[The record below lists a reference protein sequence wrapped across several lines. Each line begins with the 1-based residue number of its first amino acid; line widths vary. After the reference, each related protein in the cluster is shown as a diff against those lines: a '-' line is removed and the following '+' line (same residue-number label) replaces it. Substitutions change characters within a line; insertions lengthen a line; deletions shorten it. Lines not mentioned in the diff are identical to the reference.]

1 MATVCGS
8 TLSLL
13 NAGVPMK
20 KPVAGI
26 AMGLVQGPDKYVV
39 LSDIL
44 GEEDHL
50 GHMDFKVAG
59 TSQGITGF
67 QIDIKVQGVTSEVLR
82 TALTRAREGRLHI
95 LSIMGRT
102 IDAPRG
108 DVSEFAP
115 KVISLRVPQDKIGL
129 IIGPGGKMINGI
141 SEKTGA
147 QISIEDDG
155 TTTIYCRSKAGAEE
169 AMRTIQGLIQE
180 PEIGRVYNG
189 TVVRI
194 MDFGAF
200 VEFMPGREGLVHISK
215 LARERVEKVTD
226 VLHEG
231 QAIPVKL
238 VEIDRMGRL
247 NLSYIDA
254 ISGDQGA
261 PPSSQG
267 DREPRER
274 PHDRGGHDRR
284 PRSDSRPRRR

>member
-1 MATVCGS
+1 
-8 TLSLL
+8 
-13 NAGVPMK
+13 
-20 KPVAGI
+20 
-26 AMGLVQGPDKYVV
+26 
-39 LSDIL
+39 
-44 GEEDHL
+44 
-50 GHMDFKVAG
+50 
-59 TSQGITGF
+59 
-67 QIDIKVQGVTSEVLR
+67 
-82 TALTRAREGRLHI
+82 
-95 LSIMGRT
+95 
-102 IDAPRG
+102 
-108 DVSEFAP
+108 
-115 KVISLRVPQDKIGL
+115 
-129 IIGPGGKMINGI
+129 MINGI

-169 AMRTIQGLIQE
+169 AMRTIQGLIEE

-261 PPSSQG
+261 PPPSQG

-274 PHDRGGHDRR
+274 PRERPHERGGHDRR